1 MKSVFYLAATFIL
14 IASSCSTPSNEEKNT
29 SSGNSDEKDIDTS
42 STTKNKIINFEIVP
56 GKSVGDILPDT
67 DEKKLIEIYGAQN
80 VSRDTIWREEGMFQ
94 LGTCVFHG
102 TPNEICITWKDA
114 KKLERPRHL
123 YIRQAGSKWKTKEG
137 IALGTSLKE
146 LEKINAGEFTMTGFG
161 WDFAGTV
168 IEWRKGKMQEIAGE
182 YNDHFL
188 IRLGEPEEM
197 GITDEEYQTLL
208 GDIPLKSSNALLQ
221 KMNPTVY
228 EMIVVLNE

>member
-1 MKSVFYLAATFIL
+1 MKPIL
-14 IASSCSTPSNEEKNT
+14 YSLTIIVLIIDSCSSAGTKQEKNT
-29 SSGNSDEKDIDTS
+29 TSTNTEVKDTLEEQP
-42 STTKNKIINFEIVP
+42 KEINFEIII
-56 GKSVGDILPDT
+56 GKSAGDILPDT
-67 DEKKLIEIYGAQN
+67 DEKKLIEIFGAQN

-102 TPNEICITWKDA
+102 TPDEICITWKDA
-114 KKLERPRHL
+114 KKLERPHHL
-123 YIRQAGSKWKTKEG
+123 YIRQSGSRWKTKEG
-137 IALGTSLKE
+137 ISMGTSLKE
-146 LEKINAGEFTMTGFG
+146 LEKINGGEFTMTGFG

-188 IRLGEPEEM
+188 IRLGEPEDK
-197 GITDEEYQTLL
+197 GITDAEYQTLL